1 MRLFSGSTPKFNVIR
16 LLKQPHPM
24 RFTVPLALATATA
37 FSVSALPVRAFPG
50 ASVNLVRLNGNGVTA
65 LPGLQP
71 PVIQQPPSAPT
82 TAELISQAS
91 GTSGQSNGDVTTL
104 LTGTENFEIRYQ
116 GPLPRF
122 SSSDYISL
130 RNKATGD
137 EVERIYLNSDRVS
150 YSPDRR
156 TITIDPESTVT
167 DGEVIC
173 ALLPDGP
180 STLPTRLT
188 PCCFTVAKAAAYV
201 EPAGKPFPWWIIP
214 VGLGLGVGI
223 CALAGCFDSNGGGG
237 GGGRGNNVSR

>member
-1 MRLFSGSTPKFNVIR
+1 
-16 LLKQPHPM
+16 M

-50 ASVNLVRLNGNGVTA
+50 ASVNLVRVNGDGVTA

-71 PVIQQPPSAPT
+71 PSVQAPPSAPGT
-82 TAELISQAS
+82 FELISQAS
-91 GTSGQSNGDVTTL
+91 GDTQTNRDITVL
-104 LTGTENFEIRYQ
+104 PTGTEDLEIKYQ

-122 SSSDYISL
+122 GGGDYISV

-137 EVERIYLNSDRVS
+137 EVERIFLNSDRVS
-150 YSPDRR
+150 FSSDRR
-156 TITIDPESTVT
+156 TITIDPESTIT

-180 STLPTRLT
+180 NTLPSRIT

-223 CALAGCFDSNGGGG
+223 CAIAGCFNSDDGGGG
-237 GGGRGNNVSR
+237 GGSRSRPSR